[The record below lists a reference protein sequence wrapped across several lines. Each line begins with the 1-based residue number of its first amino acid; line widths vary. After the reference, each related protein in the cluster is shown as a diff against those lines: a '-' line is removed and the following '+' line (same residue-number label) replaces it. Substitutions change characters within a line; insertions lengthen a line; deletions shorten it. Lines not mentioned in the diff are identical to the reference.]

1 MRYVPNPAHKQ
12 ETTEAGPPKWRPDKE
27 PCPSEMTPRE
37 RAKLLRESIPEHPG
51 SSSSR
56 RFAVRRGSSGL
67 ELFAAQATRTALAIR
82 TAEDGEVEYHGYPT
96 HRIPGK
102 VLRRFRDRGDI
113 TAAEYRR
120 LVKRL
125 G

>member
-1 MRYVPNPAHKQ
+1 MVRYVPNPVHKR
-12 ETTEAGPPKWRPDKE
+12 ETMEAGPPGWRPDKE
-27 PCPSEMTPRE
+27 PRPPEMAPRE
-37 RAKLLRESIPEHPG
+37 RAALLRGSVPEHPD
-51 SSSSR
+51 SPSSR
-56 RFAVRRGSSGL
+56 RFAVRRNGERGL
-67 ELFAAQATRTALAIR
+67 EFFAAQATR

-96 HRIPGK
+96 HRVPGK

-113 TAAEYRR
+113 TAAECRQ